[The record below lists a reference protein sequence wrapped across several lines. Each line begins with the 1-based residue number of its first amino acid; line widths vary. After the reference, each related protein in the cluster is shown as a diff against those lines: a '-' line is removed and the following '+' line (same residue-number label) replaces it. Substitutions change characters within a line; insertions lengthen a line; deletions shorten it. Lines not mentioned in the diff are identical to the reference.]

1 MLARSFCKQLKDL
14 VTATERESLPSAPS
28 SEVEGTAKLT
38 NWLAWINWER
48 SNPLNIPEAPVLHA
62 RINYAFKCALNA
74 LRHYPEISFQYAKY
88 LTEAGIAKDAENVLK
103 QSVALAPSSLLASFS
118 LADYY
123 ETALEGRINDAK
135 VVYEDLLKDLE
146 AKAARITSGGSDEAV
161 SSAALSIEAKELFS
175 NLTLAYIQY
184 MQFCRRS
191 EVLPFLACLHKYSS
205 FIFASQTIGNQC
217 CPSHLYACPQAT

>member
-1 MLARSFCKQLKDL
+1 LKDL
-14 VTATERESLPSAPS
+14 VITTERESLPSAPS
-28 SEVEGTAKLT
+28 SEAEGTAKLS

-88 LTEAGIAKDAENVLK
+88 LSESSIVKDAENVLK

-123 ETALEGRINDAK
+123 ETALEGRVNDAK
-135 VVYEDLLKDLE
+135 IVYEDLIKDLE
-146 AKAARITSGGSDEAV
+146 SKAVHVTSGSADDPV
-161 SSAALSIEAKELFS
+161 PLAALSLEAKELFS

-191 EVLPFLACLHKYSS
+191 EVLPFLVCFHKYSS
-205 FIFASQTIGNQC
+205 FNFASPTIGNQC
-217 CPSHLYACPQAT
+217 CPSHLHACP